1 MSVSDYAVK
10 YAPYSDENLEKST
23 GESTVENMRWFDG
36 CEYECLTCKQTS
48 KTRNALSRHLK
59 GVHKMVNAKE
69 GENFKTVVET
79 SLDCKLCSV
88 TMMRNEGQIRAHLT
102 KNHNMTMEDYAA
114 KFVHGKVADEIT
126 HFLDAAPTQAGE
138 QCNEDLEVPRNVMW
152 YNRSVIKTWDN
163 IKTC

>member
-1 MSVSDYAVK
+1 MKRSGQRLLGKQARRKKHVAV
-10 YAPYSDENLEKST
+10 
-23 GESTVENMRWFDG
+23 ESGRPITWP
-36 CEYECLTCKQTS
+36 S
-48 KTRNALSRHLK
+48 
-59 GVHKMVNAKE
+59 
-69 GENFKTVVET
+69 
-79 SLDCKLCSV
+79 SV

-138 QCNEDLEVPRNVMW
+138 QGNEDLEVPRNVMW

-163 IKTC
+163 IKICLVIFIISD